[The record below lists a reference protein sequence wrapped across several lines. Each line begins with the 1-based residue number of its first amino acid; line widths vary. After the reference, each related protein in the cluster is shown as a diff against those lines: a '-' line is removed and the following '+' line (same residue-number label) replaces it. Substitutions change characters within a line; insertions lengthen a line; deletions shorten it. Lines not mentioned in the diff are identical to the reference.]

1 MKRLRDNQYFHL
13 GLMLLAVISVSI
25 LLLAIVLNFQ
35 SFMTVVKTIFGA
47 FSPVISGAVFAYL
60 LNPLMNFMDRRLYP
74 ALLRRKMAEQKA
86 YRLSRMLSLIFALL
100 FALVLIYEF
109 FSMLL
114 PQLTESITGIINNMS
129 TYYADAEKWVLGFL
143 ADNPTLSAQVD
154 KLMEQFYQFLEDWI
168 NPDLFGNINSIFA
181 SVTSSVISVIRSV
194 LNLLIGVVAAV
205 YILWSRDRFLAQTKK
220 IAVAL
225 MPQQRAD
232 RFFDLGR
239 KIHRVFSGFI
249 IGKLVDSL
257 IIGVLCYIGA
267 LILRFPYPALIATVV
282 GVTNVIPFFGP
293 FIGAVPCAFLILLVD
308 PLKCLYFVLFIFGL
322 QQLDGNVI
330 GPRILGDTIGISGF
344 WVLVSITVAGSL
356 FGFTGMLLGVPVFA
370 VLYMLLSETVAER
383 LRRKKRP
390 VPTAAYMGLQRVEDL
405 KNQPE
410 QEENRSDTESE

>member
-1 MKRLRDNQYFHL
+1 MKRIRNNQYFHL
-13 GLMLLAVISVSI
+13 GLMLLTVISVSI
-25 LLLAIVLNFQ
+25 LLLAVVLNFS
-35 SFMTVVKTIFGA
+35 SFMAVIKTILGA
-47 FSPVISGAVFAYL
+47 FSPVISGVVFAYL
-60 LNPLMNFMDRRLYP
+60 LNPLMNFCDRRLYP
-74 ALLRRKMAEQKA
+74 WLLRRKMDERKA
-86 YRLSRMLSLIFALL
+86 YRLSRVLSMIFALL
-100 FALVLIYEF
+100 FALVLVYEF

-114 PQLTESITGIINNMS
+114 PQLYESIVGIINNMS

-143 ADNPTLSAQVD
+143 ADNPALSAQVD
-154 KLMEQFYQFLEDWI
+154 KLLEQFYQFLEGWI
-168 NPDLFGNINSIFA
+168 NPDLLSNINSIFN
-181 SVTSSVISVIRSV
+181 SLTSSVLSVVRGI

-232 RFFDLGR
+232 RFFELGR

-267 LILRFPYPALIATVV
+267 LLLRFPYPALIATVV

-293 FIGAVPCAFLILLVD
+293 FIGALPCALLILLVD
-308 PLKCLYFVLFIFGL
+308 PLKCLYFVIFIFGL

-370 VLYMLLSETVAER
+370 VLYMLLSETVAEQ
-383 LRRKKRP
+383 LRRKKQP
-390 VPTAAYMGLQRVEDL
+390 VETTAYVGLQKVADL
-405 KNQPE
+405 TNSKKE
-410 QEENRSDTESE
+410 ASSSEADAK

>member
-1 MKRLRDNQYFHL
+1 
-13 GLMLLAVISVSI
+13 MLLAVISVSI

-47 FSPVISGAVFAYL
+47 FSPVISVAVFAYL

>member
-13 GLMLLAVISVSI
+13 GLMLLVVISVSI

>member
-13 GLMLLAVISVSI
+13 GLMLLVVISVSI

-74 ALLRRKMAEQKA
+74 ALLRRKMPEKKA
-86 YRLSRMLSLIFALL
+86 YRLSRVLSLIFALL

-114 PQLTESITGIINNMS
+114 PQLTESITGIFNNMS

-168 NPDLFGNINSIFA
+168 NPDLFGNINSIFT

-225 MPQQRAD
+225 LPQYRAD
-232 RFFDLGR
+232 HFFDLGR

-308 PLKCLYFVLFIFGL
+308 PLKCLYFVIFVFGL

-390 VPTAAYMGLQRVEDL
+390 VPTAAYVGLQRVEDL

-410 QEENRSDTESE
+410 QEENRSDAQSK

>member
-13 GLMLLAVISVSI
+13 GLMLLVVISVSI

-74 ALLRRKMAEQKA
+74 ALLRRKMPEKKA
-86 YRLSRMLSLIFALL
+86 YRLSRVLSLIFALL
-100 FALVLIYEF
+100 FALVLVYEF

-114 PQLTESITGIINNMS
+114 PQLTESITGIFNNMS
-129 TYYADAEKWVLGFL
+129 TYYAGAEKWVLGFL

-168 NPDLFGNINSIFA
+168 NPDLFGNINSIFT

-225 MPQQRAD
+225 LPQRRAD
-232 RFFDLGR
+232 HFFDLGR

-308 PLKCLYFVLFIFGL
+308 PLKCLYFVIFIFGL

-370 VLYMLLSETVAER
+370 VLYMLLSETVAEQ

-390 VPTAAYMGLQRVEDL
+390 VSTAAYVGLQRVEDL

-410 QEENRSDTESE
+410 QEENRSDTQSK